1 MLRTRIGP
9 GFLAQNNLGRVK
21 KRVIGKKLHC
31 KCFEPPASVM
41 GNKTKMQEEEKE
53 EEEEEEEEV

>member
-41 GNKTKMQEEEKE
+41 GNKTKNAKEEEEKY
-53 EEEEEEEEV
+53 EEEEEEV